1 MPTPTTQKI
10 SKLKGRPMLSWTGK
24 KPLETVQNYP
34 TQLIE
39 TSGEVKAQNPT
50 FDLLTN
56 GTAEGYATWSN
67 LIFHGDNKEIL
78 STLLVNGFRG
88 KIDLIYIDPPFDSGA
103 DYVRKVQLRGSKDKL
118 EGENQSLLEQTQ
130 YTDIWKNDTYLQFMY
145 ERLIL
150 LRELLSEQGSIYLH
164 CDWHK
169 SHHLRFLLDEI
180 FGEENFRN
188 EIVWSYSGS
197 GQSENQFKRKHD
209 VILFYTKSDKNVFN
223 WDEVSLELNDYQKAK
238 FSSTDEEGRKYKE
251 YNHNGKIYK
260 QYLTEDNKLK
270 ITSVWTDIYIIQS
283 WDEKN
288 DYPTQKPETLLERI
302 IKASSNPD
310 SIVLDCFSGSGTTA
324 AVAQKLGRRWIA
336 CDVNKGAIQTTMKRL
351 QTRIKEQVEEKQKAE
366 SKNQKDL
373 FENMKKLPL
382 SKGSNS
388 SEFGG
393 FYTSINH
400 YRVNNYDFQEQS
412 YLRAV
417 AMEKYGIEK
426 LPTDTF
432 FDGIQGQ
439 RLVKIVELNKP
450 LTRLEI
456 QEIKDE
462 IQNNRPEEERHILV
476 ICSGSEQGLLEEV
489 QSQNRKLPINKIV
502 IQDIQKDGVFEYI
515 PAEATAEIK
524 KEGGKGKV
532 QIKDYFSPTILQR
545 LNLDRTVFDEFISD
559 FRSQI
564 DVVLIDFDYN
574 GEAFN
579 ICLSD
584 VPKKKTDLV
593 TGEYEFDLPN
603 PNSKIAVKIVDMLGE
618 EVLVVE

>member
-1 MPTPTTQKI
+1 MSSNQTPTTQKI
-10 SKLKGRPMLSWTGK
+10 SNKPKGRPMLSWTGK

-50 FDLLTN
+50 FESLN
-56 GTAEGYATWSN
+56 INWSN

-103 DYVRKVQLRGSKDKL
+103 DYVRKVELRGVKNKL
-118 EGENQSLLEQTQ
+118 EGESQSLLEQTQ

-180 FGEENFRN
+180 FGEENFVN
-188 EIVWSYSGS
+188 EIVWHYQQGTK
-197 GQSENQFKRKHD
+197 GETTFGRKHD
-209 VILFYTKSDKNVFN
+209 NILIYSKTNNRVFNQIKLPSTDPDRYNLTDENGKKYLLGGTGMKTRFYSEDARPCDDVWTWLDKWDKNRVN
-223 WDEVSLELNDYQKAK
+223 QVN
-238 FSSTDEEGRKYKE
+238 
-251 YNHNGKIYK
+251 
-260 QYLTEDNKLK
+260 
-270 ITSVWTDIYIIQS
+270 QS
-283 WDEKN
+283 GYERLY
-288 DYPTQKPETLLERI
+288 YPTQKPEALLERI
-302 IKASSNPD
+302 IKASSTPD

-324 AVAQKLGRRWIA
+324 SVAQKLGRKWIA

-351 QTRIKEQVEEKQKAE
+351 QTRIKEQQANKALDFD
-366 SKNQKDL
+366 KTQLYN
-373 FENMKKLPL
+373 
-382 SKGSNS
+382 
-388 SEFGG
+388 
-393 FYTSINH
+393 SINH

-412 YLRAV
+412 YLRAI

-439 RLVKIVELNKP
+439 RLVKIAELNKP

-462 IQNNRPEEERHILV
+462 ITNVRPEEDRNILV

-515 PAEATAEIK
+515 PAETTVEFKIENSKCKIK
-524 KEGGKGKV
+524 
-532 QIKDYFSPTILQR
+532 ITDYFSPTILQR

-593 TGEYEFDLPN
+593 AGEYEFDLPN
-603 PNSKIAVKIVDMLGE
+603 PNGKIAVKIVDMLGE
-618 EVLVVE
+618 EVLVMGE